1 MKIGKVVGS
10 VWATKKDEQLNGQKL
25 LILKILEDEHLEQ
38 SGFTVAAD
46 IIGAGVG
53 DLVLLVTGSAARY
66 AIRNHE
72 TPVDTAIVG
81 IVDTIEVNHNE

>member
-1 MKIGKVVGS
+1 MKIGKVIGS
-10 VWATKKDEQLNGQKL
+10 VWATKKDERLNGQKL

-38 SGFTVAAD
+38 SGLTVAAD

-81 IVDTIEVNHNE
+81 IIDTIEVNHNE

>member
-1 MKIGKVVGS
+1 MKIGKVIGS

-25 LILKILEDEHLEQ
+25 LIVKILEDEQVEQ
-38 SGFTVAAD
+38 SGLTVAAD

>member
-1 MKIGKVVGS
+1 MYGQQ
-10 VWATKKDEQLNGQKL
+10 KKDEHLNGQKL

-38 SGFTVAAD
+38 SGLTVAAD

>member
-1 MKIGKVVGS
+1 MKIGKVIGS
-10 VWATKKDEQLNGQKL
+10 VWATKKDEHLNGQKL

-38 SGFTVAAD
+38 SGLTVAAD